1 VDEFEIISRY
11 FAGDVADESVLV
23 GIGDDGALTRPEPG
37 RDLVTVIDTL
47 VAGVHFPLSL
57 DPADIGYRAV
67 AVNLSDI
74 AAMAATPKWMTL
86 ALTLNHAEPAW
97 LSAFAEGLFAAAA
110 EHDVVLIG
118 GDTTRGPEIVVTV
131 QITGDVGID
140 SATLRRGAHV
150 GDFIYVTGTPG
161 DAAAGL
167 SVLQSGAP
175 RSDDID
181 YLVRRFTR
189 PRARVSIGKAIAAI
203 ASAAIDLSDGLFTD
217 TGKLLAASRVSG
229 NIEVDQIPLSSQLQN
244 TMAPDDALRFAL
256 GGGDDYEL
264 CFTSAATSDDI
275 NEIVDG
281 LDVPVTCIGTVGS
294 GDGLTCTKAGAAY
307 NYSGDG
313 YRHFR

>member
-11 FAGDVADESVLV
+11 FERDIADESVLV
-23 GIGDDGALTRPEPG
+23 GIGDDGALTRAEPG

-47 VAGVHFPLSL
+47 VAGIHFPASL

-97 LSAFAEGLFAAAA
+97 LAAFAERLFAAAD

-118 GDTTRGPEIVVTV
+118 GDTTRGTEIVVTV
-131 QITGDVGID
+131 QITGDVRVD
-140 SATLRRGAHV
+140 SATLRSGAAA

-175 RSDDID
+175 RNDDID
-181 YLVRRFTR
+181 FLVRRFTR
-189 PRARVSIGKAIAAI
+189 PCARVSIGKAIAAV
-203 ASAAIDLSDGLFTD
+203 ASAAIDLSDGLYTD
-217 TGKLLAASRVSG
+217 TSKLLAASRVSG
-229 NIEVDQIPLSSQLQN
+229 NIEVNQIPLSSQLQN
-244 TMAPDDALRFAL
+244 TMASNDALRFAL

-264 CFTSAATSDDI
+264 CFTSAATIDDI
-275 NEIVDG
+275 NEIADG
-281 LDVPVTCIGTVGS
+281 CDVPVTRIGIVGS
-294 GDGLTCTKAGAAY
+294 GNGLTCTKAGAAY
-307 NYSGDG
+307 NYRDDG